1 MHFAYVA
8 QPERSGYKFCMID
21 DDTLALG
28 SALERLHGPVA
39 AEVFRRTAA
48 TPDGIYSLSRML
60 ALLHLSAR
68 GPQTISQLAWAI
80 PLSHAATSR
89 MVDGLVQLDL
99 VDRREDEA
107 DRRHKVV
114 QIKIDGERQVTRFR
128 GLAAEI
134 YAEKVAALPATER
147 QHLARILNI
156 ILDALPSSEG
166 APQHPTAG

>member
-1 MHFAYVA
+1 
-8 QPERSGYKFCMID
+8 MID

-28 SALERLHGPVA
+28 QALERLHGPVA

-89 MVDGLVQLDL
+89 MVDGLLQLGL
-99 VDRREDEA
+99 VDRREDQA

-114 QIKIDGERQVTRFR
+114 RITADGEKQVVRFR

-134 YAEKVAALPATER
+134 YAGKVAALSSADR
-147 QHLARILNI
+147 RHLARILN
-156 ILDALPSSEG
+156 LVLVADQVVETGQETPA
-166 APQHPTAG
+166 Q

>member
-1 MHFAYVA
+1 
-8 QPERSGYKFCMID
+8 MID

-28 SALERLHGPVA
+28 QALERLHGPVA

-89 MVDGLVQLDL
+89 MVDGLLQLDL
-99 VDRREDEA
+99 VDRREDMT

-114 QIKIDGERQVTRFR
+114 RITPEGEKQVVRFR

-134 YAEKVAALPATER
+134 YAGKVAALSVADRSQLT
-147 QHLARILNI
+147 RILNLV
-156 ILDALPSSEG
+156 LDASAAGEG
-166 APQHPTAG
+166 HQEIPAQ